1 MEDRR
6 RNFKTWIENSDGDIK
21 VDVRGGSWPDIWE
34 FIRNRDERHLI
45 EKTHRLPNKNIFPG
59 RKSLHLD
66 IWS

>member
-6 RNFKTWIENSDGDIK
+6 RNVKTWIEDPDGEVK
-21 VDVRGGSWPDIWE
+21 VYVRGSSWPNIWE
-34 FIRNRDERHLI
+34 FIRDRDETQLI
-45 EKTHRLPNKNIFPG
+45 EKTHRLPNKNVFPG